1 MIEMW
6 RLVFRPDPPFLCGEG
21 RYVMIKEGSLTT
33 NGWMFVVFLVLAITT
48 PINPFINHRYFN
60 ILWYVIVAL
69 YALWIL
75 VRVVHEEEDA

>member
-1 MIEMW
+1 M
-6 RLVFRPDPPFLCGEG
+6 
-21 RYVMIKEGSLTT
+21 

-60 ILWYVIVAL
+60 ILWYAILAL

-75 VRVVHEEEDA
+75 ARVVFEEEDA